1 MSVFKNA
8 ILLSCLVFNVIN
20 LSAQTDTT
28 SLLVPEKDSTE
39 NKYRLPIFSTTA
51 EDVDAELESQDI
63 SGLLQSSR
71 DVYTATAG
79 FNFGS
84 ARFRIRGYG
93 SAHTVVMINGVKV
106 NDLESGFATWSNWG
120 GLNDVTRFM
129 EVRAGVSASRTNFG
143 DIGGYSNMD
152 TRASSLRKGTRISY
166 ALSNRT
172 YTHRLM
178 LTHATGMMENGWAV
192 AASVSRR
199 WANEG
204 YVEGTYFDAWS
215 YFLALEKRLN
225 ETQSLNFTVFGAP
238 MEQGRQGLAMQEA
251 YDLTGDNFYN
261 PFWGYQAGK
270 KRNARVSSNHRPTF
284 MLTHNWKVSEK
295 TKLNT
300 SGFYTFGES
309 GLTNLNW
316 YDAKDPR
323 PDYYRYLPSYFNLR
337 GEEDK
342 YQEALSN
349 WQNDVNTRQ
358 INWDGIYN
366 ANMRNLYTAQNV
378 EGIAGNNVTGNRSKY
393 ILEQNVNS
401 IQIGGI
407 NVISNTKVNDKMNV
421 SAGLNY
427 TRSRNNYF
435 KRMHDLLG
443 GDFWIDIDQFS
454 ERDFNDIN
462 VAQND
467 LDNPNRLIRKGD
479 KFGYD
484 YDINVN
490 KAEGFTQLEYQLRR
504 WEFYLGAQ
512 LSQTTFWRTGN
523 LRNGRFPEES
533 QGDSEKQNFTNYGVK
548 GGVVFKISGRQYLT
562 ANALIMTKAPL
573 PRTVFLS
580 PRNRNLIVPNL
591 TSEEIKS
598 GDINYI
604 LRYSKLRTRATLYY
618 TEVNNQVWNRS
629 FYHDDY
635 RTLVNY
641 TMTGVNHLYTGAE
654 FGMDLTL
661 SPSFNLTSAFGTGQF
676 VFNSRPTATI
686 TRDNAAELLA
696 ENRTVYLKNYRI
708 GGMPQTAATIGLKYT
723 SSKYWFAGFNVNY
736 FDDIYVEA
744 NPDRRTAEAVEKYVV
759 TDPQW
764 NQILDQEQL
773 PSQYTADFYFGKS
786 WKIKSYFLNL
796 NINVNNVLN
805 NKDFRTG
812 GFEQLRYDTDQLE
825 RFPPK
830 YSYHFGRTFFAMLSL
845 RF

>member
-1 MSVFKNA
+1 MLVRKHT
-8 ILLSCLVFNVIN
+8 LLFICLIIN
-20 LSAQTDTT
+20 FFHLSAQTDTI
-28 SLLVPEKDSTE
+28 SLLIPEKDSTE
-39 NKYRLPIFSTTA
+39 SKYRLPIFSTTA

-71 DVYTATAG
+71 DVYTASAG

-129 EVRAGVSASRTNFG
+129 EVRAGLSASRLNFG

-152 TRASSLRKGTRISY
+152 TRASTIRKGTRVSY

-172 YTHRLM
+172 YTHRFM

-192 AASVSRR
+192 ATSVSRR

-238 MEQGRQGLAMQEA
+238 IEQGRQGLAVQEA
-251 YDLTGDNFYN
+251 YDLAGNNFYN

-270 KRNARVSSNHRPTF
+270 KRNSRVSTNHRPMF
-284 MLTHNWKVSEK
+284 MLTHNWKITEK

-300 SGFYTFGES
+300 SAFYTFGES

-342 YQEALSN
+342 YQEALNN

-358 INWDGIYN
+358 INWDALYN

-378 EGIAGNNVTGNRSKY
+378 DGIAGNNVTGYRSKY
-393 ILEQNVNS
+393 ILEQNVSN
-401 IQIGGI
+401 IQLAGI
-407 NVISNTKVNDKMNV
+407 NAISNTKVNDKINV

-427 TRSRNNYF
+427 TRSKNNYF
-435 KRMHDLLG
+435 KRMYDLLG

-462 VAQND
+462 VAQNN

-479 KFGYD
+479 RFGYD

-490 KAEGFTQLEYQLRR
+490 KAEAFSQVEYQLRR

-523 LRNGRFPEES
+523 MRNGRFPEES
-533 QGDSEKQNFTNYGVK
+533 FGDSEKANFTNYGIK

-562 ANALIMTKAPL
+562 ANALLMTKAPL

-591 TSEEIKS
+591 SSEEIKS

-604 LRYSKLRTRATLYY
+604 LRYSKLRARTTLYY
-618 TEVNNQVWNRS
+618 TEINNQVWNRS

-641 TMTGVNHLYTGAE
+641 TMTGVNHLYTGTE
-654 FGMDLTL
+654 FGMDLTI
-661 SPSFNLTSAFGTGQF
+661 SPSFSLNSAVGTGQF
-676 VFNSRPTATI
+676 LFNSRPIATI
-686 TRDNAAELLA
+686 TRDNASQLLA

-708 GGMPQTAATIGLKYT
+708 GGMPQTAATVGVKYT
-723 SSKYWFAGFNVNY
+723 SSKYWFAGINVNY
-736 FDDIYVEA
+736 FNHIYVEP
-744 NPDRRTAEAVEKYVV
+744 NPDRRTAEALEKYVV

-764 NQILDQEQL
+764 NQILQQEQL
-773 PSQYTADFYFGKS
+773 PWQYTADFYFGKS
-786 WKIKSYFLNL
+786 WKIKTYFLNL
-796 NINVNNVLN
+796 NINVNNILN
-805 NKDFRTG
+805 NKEFRTG
-812 GFEQLRYDTDQLE
+812 GFEQLRYDTDQLD

-830 YSYHFGRTFFAMLSL
+830 YTYHFGRTFFAMLSL

>member
-1 MSVFKNA
+1 MYLYKLIFLSTLSF
-8 ILLSCLVFNVIN
+8 LLTIQLKS
-20 LSAQTDTT
+20 QTDTT

-93 SAHTVVMINGVKV
+93 SANTVVMINGVKV

-129 EVRAGVSASRTNFG
+129 EVRTGVSASRINFG
-143 DIGGYSNMD
+143 DIGGYSNID
-152 TRASSLRKGTRISY
+152 TRASSLRKGTRFSY

-192 AASVSRR
+192 AASISRR

-215 YFLALEKRLN
+215 YFLALEKRIN
-225 ETQSLNFTVFGAP
+225 ESQSLNFTVFGAP
-238 MEQGRQGLAMQEA
+238 IEQGRQGLAVQEA
-251 YDLTGDNFYN
+251 YDLAGDNFYN

-270 KRNARVSSNHRPTF
+270 KRNARVSNNHRPMF
-284 MLTHNWKVSEK
+284 MLTHNWKISEK

-300 SGFYTFGES
+300 SGYYTFGES

-323 PDYYRYLPSYFNLR
+323 PDYYRYLPSYFSLR
-337 GEEDK
+337 GEEEK
-342 YQEALSN
+342 YQEALNN
-349 WQNDVNTRQ
+349 WKNDVNTRQ
-358 INWDGIYN
+358 INWDALYN
-366 ANMRNLYTAQNV
+366 ANMKNLYTAQNV
-378 EGIAGNNVTGNRSKY
+378 DGIAGNNVTGNRSKY

-401 IQIGGI
+401 IQLMGI
-407 NVISNTKVNDKMNV
+407 NAISHTKINDKFNV

-427 TRSRNNYF
+427 THSKNNYF

-490 KAEGFTQLEYQLRR
+490 KAEAFTQVEYQLRR

-512 LSQTTFWRTGN
+512 LSHTTFWRTGN

-533 QGDSEKQNFTNYGVK
+533 LGDSEKKNFTNYGVK
-548 GGVVFKISGRQYLT
+548 GGVVFKISGRHYLT
-562 ANALIMTKAPL
+562 TNALLMTKAPL

-591 TSEEIKS
+591 QSEEIKS
-598 GDINYI
+598 ADINYI
-604 LRYSKLRTRATLYY
+604 IRYARLRTRATLYY
-618 TEVNNQVWNRS
+618 TEINNQVWNRS
-629 FYHDDY
+629 FYHDDF

-654 FGMDLTL
+654 FGMDLTI

-696 ENRTVYLKNYRI
+696 ENRTVYFKNYRI
-708 GGMPQTAATIGLKYT
+708 GGMPQTAATIGLKYS

-744 NPDRRTAEAVEKYVV
+744 NPDRRTEEALEKYVV

-764 NQILDQEQL
+764 QQALAQEKL
-773 PSQYTADFYFGKS
+773 PSQYTVDFYFGKS
-786 WKIKSYFLNL
+786 WKIKSYFINL

-805 NKDFRTG
+805 NKEFRTG
-812 GFEQLRYDTDQLE
+812 GFEQLRYDIDQLE